1 MARYEDGAHVRRSR
15 ATLLALAI
23 AAFIVVLVVADMLG
37 AIAFISTDAGASPLT
52 LRAATLLE
60 VSP

>member
-1 MARYEDGAHVRRSR
+1 MTPHSDPKSP
-15 ATLLALAI
+15 
-23 AAFIVVLVVADMLG
+23 FIVVLVVADMLG